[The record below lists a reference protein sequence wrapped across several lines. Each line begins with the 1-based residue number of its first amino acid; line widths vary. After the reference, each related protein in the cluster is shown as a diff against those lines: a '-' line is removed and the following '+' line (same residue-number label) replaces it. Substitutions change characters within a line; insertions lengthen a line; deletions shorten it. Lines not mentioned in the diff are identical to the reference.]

1 MPSVALPNPLRRYI
15 DNWVESHNPPSRDS
29 IVLHNRRL
37 YILPTR
43 FGYLFAVMLLFL
55 FLAAINYQNSMAF
68 VLTFMLTSLGI
79 VSLWYTHKNLLGIK
93 LHMQIPRPVFCG
105 EYCEFRFEISHENR
119 SRRYAI
125 GIQYL
130 DLPPVYVKLGPEGSA
145 DARLKIPT
153 HQRGEFRP
161 AGITV
166 FTRYPTGLFHAW
178 GWLKF
183 DLPVLVYPHPSSE
196 VKLQQTMVEQ
206 FDGRTSTST
215 IEGDD
220 FAGLREHREGE
231 SLRHIS
237 WKAYAQGRGL
247 LTKTFQGHARP
258 SLWIDWDQLGQGTLE
273 SKLSF
278 MTALVLAAESEE
290 QKYGLRLPGLVIE
303 QDFGNAHKHICLQA
317 LALFRQP
324 EVRQA
329 FGEDIVQAGI
339 AATDSNKKRWLRR
352 GNRAR

>member
-1 MPSVALPNPLRRYI
+1 MISVTLPNPLRRFI
-15 DNWVESHNPPSRDS
+15 DNWVESHNPSSRGG
-29 IVLHNRRL
+29 VLLHNRRL

-43 FGYLFAVMLLFL
+43 FGYLFAMMLLFL

-68 VLTFMLTSLGI
+68 VLTFMLTALAI
-79 VSLWYTHKNLLGIK
+79 VSLWYTHKNLLGITIQ
-93 LHMQIPRPVFCG
+93 MQIPRPVYCG
-105 EYCEFRFEISHENR
+105 ENCEFRFDVSHDNN

-130 DLPPVYVKLGPEGSA
+130 DLPPVYLKLGPEGSEQ
-145 DARLKIPT
+145 ARLKIPT
-153 HQRGEFRP
+153 ERRGEFRP

-183 DLPVLVYPHPSSE
+183 DLPVLVYPRPTAD
-196 VKLQQTMVEQ
+196 VRLQHTMIEQ
-206 FDGRTSTST
+206 FDGQTSTST

-258 SLWIDWDQLGQGTLE
+258 SLWIDWDQIKQNTLE
-273 SKLSF
+273 EKLSF

-303 QDFGNAHKHICLQA
+303 QDFGNAHKHTCLQA

-324 EVRQA
+324 DGNAE
-329 FGEDIVQAGI
+329 FGNENSRGP
-339 AATDSNKKRWLRR
+339 AASVKK
-352 GNRAR
+352 ARVKNER

>member
-1 MPSVALPNPLRRYI
+1 MLSASLPRSLRRRI
-15 DNWVESHNPPSRDS
+15 DHWFESHNPPSGDC
-29 IVLHNRRL
+29 ILLHNRRL

-43 FGYLFAVMLLFL
+43 FGYLFAMMLLFL

-79 VSLWYTHKNLLGIK
+79 ISLWYTHKNLLGVSVR
-93 LHMQIPRPVFCG
+93 MQIPRPVFCG
-105 EYCEFRFEISHENR
+105 EVCEFKFEVSHTNN

-130 DLPPVYVKLGPEGSA
+130 DQSPVYLKLGPEGSCTVKLKLP
-145 DARLKIPT
+145 ARR
-153 HQRGEFRP
+153 RGEFRP

-178 GWLKF
+178 GWLRF
-183 DLPVLVYPHPSSE
+183 DLPILVYPRPATN

-206 FDGRTSTST
+206 YDGQTSTST

-247 LTKTFQGHARP
+247 LTKTFQGQARP
-258 SLWIDWDQLGQGTLE
+258 SLWIDWDLLAEASLE
-273 SKLSF
+273 DKLSF

-290 QKYGLRLPGLVIE
+290 QKYGLKLPGIIIE
-303 QDFGNAHKHICLQA
+303 QGYGNAHKHNCLQA
-317 LALFRQP
+317 LAVFRQP
-324 EVRQA
+324 DLNQE
-329 FGEDIVQAGI
+329 FGGE
-339 AATDSNKKRWLRR
+339 R
-352 GNRAR
+352 G